1 MFAFR
6 TYVIANQI
14 ARGRDYN
21 GLVNAKL
28 PFETL
33 GHLSS
38 LQFGARL
45 RQERRTFDD
54 YSSGRAL
61 RAGQTFTL
69 ADVLGGFT
77 NPDHYNGKLPLG
89 IAPNDQLNASYILSY
104 PEKFASTASDT
115 LASQL
120 NVYSGTKRI
129 AAGYGAYT
137 LYVGNWHWVTG
148 VRVEQTSTTYTAN
161 KAVPDRVTKLTT
173 VTPVDGT
180 GSYVNVFPSAQ
191 LRLALDERTNVRL
204 AVTTGIARPLYYDLA
219 PHTSVTPGALA
230 TDLNA
235 VSLGNTDLRPTR
247 SVNYEALIEHFS
259 VDVGVAQIG
268 VFYKTLSDF
277 IYNRS
282 FTYVGA
288 PLDGYNATQPT
299 HGRNGYIYAMVRKGR
314 SFGGWPSCR
323 VY

>member
-1 MFAFR
+1 MGRVGSVSQRAEG
-6 TYVIANQI
+6 AAL
-14 ARGRDYN
+14 AR
-21 GLVNAKL
+21 A
-28 PFETL
+28 
-33 GHLSS
+33 
-38 LQFGARL
+38 AR
-45 RQERRTFDD
+45 
-54 YSSGRAL
+54 
-61 RAGQTFTL
+61 
-69 ADVLGGFT
+69 
-77 NPDHYNGKLPLG
+77 P
-89 IAPNDQLNASYILSY
+89 
-104 PEKFASTASDT
+104 
-115 LASQL
+115 
-120 NVYSGTKRI
+120 
-129 AAGYGAYT
+129 
-137 LYVGNWHWVTG
+137 
-148 VRVEQTSTTYTAN
+148 
-161 KAVPDRVTKLTT
+161 VPDRGNARYVRPRCAHARAINNLSYGRSDLQNAPTGQ
-173 VTPVDGT
+173 GT
-180 GSYVNVFPSAQ
+180 ISYGGRFGSARQFGVFVGGSSYVNVFPSAQ
-191 LRLALDERTNVRL
+191 LRLALDERTNVRV

-299 HGRNGYIYAMVRKGR
+299 NGRNGYIYAMVRKGR